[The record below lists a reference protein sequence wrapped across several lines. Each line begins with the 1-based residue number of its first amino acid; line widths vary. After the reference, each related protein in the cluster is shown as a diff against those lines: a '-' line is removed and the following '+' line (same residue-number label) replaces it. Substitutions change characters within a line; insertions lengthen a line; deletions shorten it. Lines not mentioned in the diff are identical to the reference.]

1 MRKFLKQY
9 GLPLWIGLIL
19 LAGFAAISITG
30 YVASRDILQ
39 QTIAEQS
46 LPAAG
51 DDIYAEIQKELSR
64 TVQASSTVAHDIF
77 VRDWLANGE
86 PDASHLGKYL
96 NEVRQNSSALSAI
109 LISDTSHNVY
119 GASAAPRVTSD
130 ADPRD
135 RWFQRARQSTSAL
148 ETSADID
155 PVSRDLSFTASHRIS
170 DANGKFL
177 GAVSISSTSSVLR
190 NLADSYQ
197 KRSQRNIYVVD
208 QKGSVMLSAS
218 AQAAARQDIQ
228 SSPGLGLNGLAA
240 TILANKKN
248 VPLQLESSAS
258 ISGSVLVNARFMP
271 ELGWHLL
278 VVQDAGQAAKPLQEV
293 LLINLAIGAAIF
305 AVVLAALLLALR
317 RFHTHMEQSAA
328 TDQLTTLLNRQA
340 FGFIFRQSLL
350 DSERSRQPLCVVLID
365 IDLFKK
371 INDKQGRQVGD
382 HVLKEIAMI
391 SKRSLRES
399 DVICRWGGEE
409 FLLLLKNCTLEK
421 ATSIAETLRGTIAA
435 NDFSRTTSLA
445 KTRLAVTVS
454 MGVAQF
460 KDEDTEDSVFDR
472 ADVALRQAKESG
484 RNSVY
489 FSE

>member
-9 GLPLWIGLIL
+9 GLPLWIGLLL
-19 LAGFAAISITG
+19 LAGFAATSVIG
-30 YVASRDILQ
+30 YMASRDALQ
-39 QTIAEQS
+39 QTIAEQA

-51 DDIYAEIQKELSR
+51 DDLYAKIQKEFAR
-64 TVQASSTVAHDIF
+64 PVQAAAAVARNTF
-77 VRDWLANGE
+77 LRDWIINGE
-86 PDASHLGKYL
+86 QDSSHMTRYL
-96 NEVRQNSSALSAI
+96 NDVRQSNNALSAI
-109 LISDTSHNVY
+109 LVSDASRNVY
-119 GASAAPRVTSD
+119 GASVAVRTAVDT
-130 ADPRD
+130 DPRD
-135 RWFQRARQSTSAL
+135 RWFQRARQSKSVL

-155 PVSRDLSFTASHRIS
+155 PASRSLLVTANHKVA
-170 DANGKFL
+170 DFNGKFL
-177 GAVSISSTSSVLR
+177 GAVSIGIANDTLR
-190 NLADSYQ
+190 NLADEYQ
-197 KRSQRNIYVVD
+197 KRFQRSVYVLD

-218 AQAAARQDIQ
+218 PSAPAKQDIQ
-228 SSPGLGLNGLAA
+228 AIPGLSGLAGA
-240 TILANKKN
+240 ILGNKKN
-248 VPLQLESSAS
+248 TPLQLEYGTGMG
-258 ISGSVLVNARFMP
+258 GSMLVYARFMP

-278 VVQDAGQAAKPLQEV
+278 VIQDASQTARPLQDT
-293 LLINLAIGAAIF
+293 LLINLAIGAGVLLI
-305 AVVLAALLLALR
+305 VLAALLLAMR
-317 RFHTHMEQSAA
+317 RYHKHMEQSAA

-340 FGFIFRQSLL
+340 FEFIFRQSLL

-365 IDLFKK
+365 IDFFKK
-371 INDKQGRQVGD
+371 INDKQGHQVGD

-409 FLLLLKNCTLEK
+409 FLILLKNCTLEK

-460 KDEDTEDSVFDR
+460 KDEDSEDSVFER